1 MMTDLLDQYKDWRF
15 FLSLYLLDDLWEVT
29 RALQFLEILDQ
40 SIAPPEFWGPGD
52 VLVGKYDRREVERYL
67 LANQDPK
74 ESRPPLQLKRTTTP
88 RYRANLNV
96 GNGIHPHSFHLN
108 ADLRHADGELPQL
121 FSLGDMLASSVN
133 LEFATID
140 INREG
145 QDPATR
151 MLRSGMT
158 PNLDIY
164 IELGFHTLFVRNYF
178 GARLVRLAGGPQ
190 AFTVDGAIVRP
201 FANGA
206 LAVDLHATPWLAD
219 PGELKAAQQQVLP
232 QLRATTG
239 LFYSTKRPDQ
249 MYPGSPGSN
258 WQSPPGARWP
268 K

>member
-1 MMTDLLDQYKDWRF
+1 MPDLLAPDKDWRF
-15 FLSLYLLDDLWEVT
+15 FLSVYSLDDLWDVA
-29 RALQFLEILDQ
+29 RALHFLEILEQ

-67 LANQDPK
+67 RANQDPK
-74 ESRPPLQLKRTTTP
+74 ESRPPLQLKRSTAP
-88 RYRANLNV
+88 RYRASLNV
-96 GNGIHPHSFHLN
+96 GNGIHPHSFHLT
-108 ADLRHADGELPQL
+108 ADLRHTAEELLQL
-121 FSLGDMLASSVN
+121 FSLGDTLSSSIN
-133 LEFATID
+133 LEFGTID
-140 INREG
+140 INRDG
-145 QDPATR
+145 QDPVTR

-178 GARLVRLAGGPQ
+178 GLRVVRLAGGPQ
-190 AFTVDGAIVRP
+190 AFTVDGAIVRT

-206 LAVDLHATPWLAD
+206 LAVDLHAAPWLAD
-219 PGELKAAQQQVLP
+219 PVELKAAQQQVLP

-239 LFYSTKRPDQ
+239 LFYITKSLDQ
-249 MYPGSPGSN
+249 LYPGSPGSS